1 MEFQCLIG
9 NVDTAVLKTYTVK
22 EYKMII
28 LDIANWIVE
37 FLLFG
42 IALFIWTL
50 ALFIGA
56 MLISILNKFLK
67 ELLIKKE
74 NNNE

>member
-1 MEFQCLIG
+1 
-9 NVDTAVLKTYTVK
+9 VVLKTYTVK

-28 LDIANWIVE
+28 LDVANWIVE

-50 ALFIGA
+50 ALCIGA
-56 MLISILNKFLK
+56 MFISILNKFLK